1 MSELDNID
9 RQLISMLRVDA
20 RTSVSELA
28 KKINVSRATVQ
39 NRLAKL
45 EKRGVITGY
54 TILVSSETDD
64 RMSSVRAHMNIEIK
78 GSSTKSVKFALMS
91 EPSVCTIHT
100 TNGQWDMIVELQ
112 THSLEEFDRILCRIR
127 DIPEIS
133 ASETSILLSSYQAR
147 S

>member
-9 RQLISMLRVDA
+9 RQLIGILRTDA

-28 KKINVSRATVQ
+28 KKINVSRATIQ
-39 NRLAKL
+39 NRLTKL
-45 EKRGVITGY
+45 EKRNIITGY
-54 TILVSSETDD
+54 TILVSSEIDNN
-64 RMSSVRAHMNIEIK
+64 MSLVRAHMNIEIK
-78 GSSTKSVKFALMS
+78 GSSTKNVKFALMS

-100 TNGQWDMIVELQ
+100 TNGRWDMIVEIQ

-127 DIPEIS
+127 DIPEIA